1 MAERKKYRFA
11 EKHYSEGGKASLI
24 IALVS
29 FAFFL
34 LDAAI
39 SFAANGK
46 AGSIVGLI
54 AIGAAL
60 LAGYGFYVGMK
71 SFAEKDVSQGLS
83 IIGSISCGVVLI
95 GWLTLLLKGI

>member
-1 MAERKKYRFA
+1 MADKKKFRFA
-11 EKHYSEGGKASLI
+11 EKNDSEGGKASTI
-24 IALVS
+24 IACVS
-29 FAFFL
+29 FGFFL
-34 LDAAI
+34 IDAVI

-60 LAGYGFYVGMK
+60 LSAYGFYVGMK
-71 SFAEKDVSQGLS
+71 SFAEKDVSQRFS
-83 IIGSISCGVVLI
+83 IIGSISCGVVTI